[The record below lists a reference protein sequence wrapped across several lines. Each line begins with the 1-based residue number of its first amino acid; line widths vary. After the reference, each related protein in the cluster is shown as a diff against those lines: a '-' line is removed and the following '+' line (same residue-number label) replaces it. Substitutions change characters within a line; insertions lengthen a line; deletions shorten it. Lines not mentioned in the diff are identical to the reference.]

1 MNCKTICKWIS
12 LAADDALSK
21 EDEQTLHKH
30 LEKCAVCRAEW
41 ETQQKLHRIL
51 QSVPQ
56 LEAGESILPEI
67 RQRLNEKEA
76 RLVWLED
83 IERFAKRFVPA
94 AAAVLLLLSG
104 FAYQNAMDR
113 LNPEAEMEWL
123 VADAEQQSAT
133 TEDLLLELVSD
144 DDKTLSNRE
153 LE

>member
-1 MNCKTICKWIS
+1 M
-12 LAADDALSK
+12 
-21 EDEQTLHKH
+21 
-30 LEKCAVCRAEW
+30 
-41 ETQQKLHRIL
+41 
-51 QSVPQ
+51 
-56 LEAGESILPEI
+56 EAGESLLPEI

-123 VADAEQQSAT
+123 VAEVEQQSAT

-153 LE
+153 LD